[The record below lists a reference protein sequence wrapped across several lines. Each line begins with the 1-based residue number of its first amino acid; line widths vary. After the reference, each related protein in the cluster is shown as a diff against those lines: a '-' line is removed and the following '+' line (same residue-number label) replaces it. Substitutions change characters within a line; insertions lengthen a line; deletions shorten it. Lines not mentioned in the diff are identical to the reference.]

1 MPSTSAPSEP
11 EAAAVWHYD
20 GRSAL
25 RHDATLIAAGDGFRL
40 AIGEREDGP
49 YRFADLEPRERV
61 GDDAVYGLAGRPG
74 WRIGLVGEVPAA
86 IAARLPGERRY
97 GRWVDRFGLWRSVA
111 AFAVLAAV
119 AVVLVLRTPAAVA
132 RIVPP
137 SVEQRLG
144 DAMIGDLG
152 GHVCNGPGGQA
163 ALDRIAAELG
173 SPGRPV
179 DIRVA
184 NVPIVNAVTLPGG
197 HIIVFDKL
205 IREARSP
212 DEVAGVIGHEM
223 GHVAH
228 RDVLAGLIRQ
238 MGLSVLLGGMEG
250 HVGGTANALVS
261 ARYSREAEAAA
272 DGYAIEAL
280 GRAHI
285 SPLPTARFF
294 HRLAAIDGS
303 KSGDAQVIAYLASHP
318 LSATRERR
326 FVAAARGGHD
336 DRPALSPE
344 QWTQLRAICTADPK
358 VAPFGFG
365 F

>member
-11 EAAAVWHYD
+11 AAPVWHYD

-25 RHDATLIAAGDGFRL
+25 RQDAALIAEGECFHL
-40 AIGEREDGP
+40 AIGAREDGP
-49 YRFADLEPRERV
+49 YCFADLEPHERA
-61 GDDAVYGLAGRPG
+61 GGDAVYGLAGRPG
-74 WRIGLVGEVPAA
+74 WRIGFVGEPPAA

-111 AFAVLAAV
+111 AFAVLAAII
-119 AVVLVLRTPAAVA
+119 VVLVLRTPAAVA

-137 SVEQRLG
+137 SVERQLG

-152 GHVCNGPGGQA
+152 GHVCNGRGGQA

-179 DIRVA
+179 DVRVA
-184 NVPIVNAVTLPGG
+184 NVPVVNAVTLPGG

-205 IREARSP
+205 IQEARSP

-261 ARYSREAEAAA
+261 ARYSRTAEADA
-272 DGYAIEAL
+272 DAYAIAAL
-280 GRAHI
+280 DRAHI

-303 KSGDAQVIAYLASHP
+303 KSRDARVIAYLASHP
-318 LSATRERR
+318 LSTTRERR
-326 FVAAARGGHD
+326 FVAAARSGNGY
-336 DRPALSPE
+336 RPALSPD
-344 QWTQLRAICTADPK
+344 QWAQLRAICSADPS
-358 VAPFGFG
+358 VQPFTFGF
-365 F
+365 